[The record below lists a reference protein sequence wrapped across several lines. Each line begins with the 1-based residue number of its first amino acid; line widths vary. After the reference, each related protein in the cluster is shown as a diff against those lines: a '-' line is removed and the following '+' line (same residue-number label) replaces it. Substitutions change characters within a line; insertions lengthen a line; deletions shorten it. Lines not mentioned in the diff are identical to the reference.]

1 MVFSPQF
8 QNIERRLRENGEDE
22 ETIAKYRDIDAS
34 LKRLEMKLREGST
47 LETGLRGQ
55 NKVSNL
61 ASQLSSKW
69 ERKETEKIPITRQ
82 VRMAGFLVGFESKL
96 CWRKLLRSFNIG
108 YYRKCLFST
117 CFTLA

>member
-82 VRMAGFLVGFESKL
+82 VRMTGIVVGFESRL
-96 CWRKLLRSFNIG
+96 CFRK
-108 YYRKCLFST
+108 
-117 CFTLA
+117 